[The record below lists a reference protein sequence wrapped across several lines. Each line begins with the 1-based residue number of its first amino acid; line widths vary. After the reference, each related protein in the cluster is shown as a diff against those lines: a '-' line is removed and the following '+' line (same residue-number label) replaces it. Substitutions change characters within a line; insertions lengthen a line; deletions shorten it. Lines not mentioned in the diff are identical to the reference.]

1 MQERRNFHRGRT
13 FLSGR
18 ITFNNRFSTMDCLV
32 RNLSQNGAKLII
44 SSPVM
49 IPHEFDIHIHKRGDS
64 QRARLIWRS
73 DIEMGIALI
82 HAGGSSVVSIE
93 TARRIRTLE
102 ADRDALAKRVAELN
116 EPT

>member
-49 IPHEFDIHIHKRGDS
+49 IPHEFDIHIHRKGDS

-73 DIEMGIALI
+73 DTEMGIALVR
-82 HAGGSSVVSIE
+82 AGDGAVVSIE
-93 TARRIRTLE
+93 TARRIRMLE
-102 ADRDALAKRVAELN
+102 ADRDALAKRVTELSV
-116 EPT
+116 PA